1 MVERVDKVEGQIM
14 TIRST
19 LKKEAYLAANYKSQ
33 EPKTDI
39 SSEVNQK
46 MMALEMRFVYQ
57 MNEDRQTMAIRL
69 QEINYLVA
77 TVRDG

>member
-1 MVERVDKVEGQIM
+1 MEQVDKVKRQIM
-14 TIRST
+14 TICST
-19 LKKEAYLAANYKSQ
+19 LKKEAYLATDYKIQ
-33 EPKTDI
+33 ELKTDI
-39 SSEVNQK
+39 SSKVNQK
-46 MMALEMRFVYQ
+46 MMALEMRLVHW